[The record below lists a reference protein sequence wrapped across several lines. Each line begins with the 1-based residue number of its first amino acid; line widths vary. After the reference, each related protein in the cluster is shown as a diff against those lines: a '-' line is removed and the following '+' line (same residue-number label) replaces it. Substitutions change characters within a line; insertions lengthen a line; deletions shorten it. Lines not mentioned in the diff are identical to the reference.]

1 MRIVEVPPSLV
12 FACHF
17 MTLSNPWFLAALL
30 AILGVFHLDLI
41 ATLLNLSR
49 YRLPLPERLKGV
61 FDEETVK
68 KAAEYAG
75 RSARVDLIRDAFFL
89 ALLIGMWW
97 SGGFAWLDAKVTGW
111 GLSTLWTNVAA
122 IGVIML
128 VKSVLALPFEAW
140 DTFGVEA
147 EFGFNRTTPG
157 TFIGDRIKGLL
168 LMLVLGVP
176 LLALVLWFFQT
187 QPLAALWAW
196 LCVSGFS
203 LIMAWLAPRVLM
215 PLFMKFTPLGDGPLR
230 TAILGLAERLKFP
243 VADVSVVDG
252 SRRSSKANAFFAG
265 FGKTKRIALFDTLI
279 EKHSEDELLA
289 VLAHEIG
296 HCKLRHVPVQIAIG
310 LSESAL
316 MFWLLHLALSSPAF
330 FEAFGITTRPL
341 PLGLGLMFFTLI
353 YQPLGLL
360 LGLVSSTMSR
370 RHEFQADAFAA
381 EACTAAPL
389 MTALKKLSTENLA
402 HPQPHPLT
410 VTLHY
415 SHPPLGERLAALERL
430 A

>member
-1 MRIVEVPPSLV
+1 MTDPSY
-12 FACHF
+12 
-17 MTLSNPWFLAALL
+17 MILSNPWFLAALL

-49 YRLPLPERLKGV
+49 YGLPLPERLKGV

-89 ALLIGMWW
+89 ALLIAVWW
-97 SGGFAWLDAKVTGW
+97 SGGFAWIDAKAAEQGW
-111 GLSTLWTNVAA
+111 STLWTNVAA
-122 IGVIML
+122 LGVVVL
-128 VKSVLALPFEAW
+128 VKSLLAIPFEAW

-157 TFIGDRIKGLL
+157 TFIMDRIKGMLL
-168 LMLVLGVP
+168 TLLLGVP
-176 LLALVLWFFQT
+176 LLALILWFFQT

-203 LIMAWLAPRVLM
+203 LLMAWLAPRLLM
-215 PLFMKFTPLGDGPLR
+215 PMFMKFTPLGEGTLR

-279 EKHSEDELLA
+279 DKHNEEELLA

-310 LSESAL
+310 LAESAL
-316 MFWLLHLALSSPAF
+316 MFWLLHLALKSPAF
-330 FEAFGITTRPL
+330 FAAFGVHGQPV
-341 PLGLGLMFFTLI
+341 GLGLLFFSLL
-353 YQPLGLL
+353 YQPLGML
-360 LGLVSSTMSR
+360 LGLVSSAMSR
-370 RHEFQADAFAA
+370 KHEFEADAFAA
-381 EACTAAPL
+381 QACTAAPL

-410 VTLHY
+410 VALHY
-415 SHPPLGERLAALERL
+415 SHPPLGERLAALEK